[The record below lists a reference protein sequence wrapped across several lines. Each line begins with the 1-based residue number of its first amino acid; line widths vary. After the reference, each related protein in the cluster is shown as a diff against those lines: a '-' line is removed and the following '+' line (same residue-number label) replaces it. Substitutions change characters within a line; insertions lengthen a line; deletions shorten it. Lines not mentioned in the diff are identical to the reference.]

1 MGGEETTPGRAG
13 SARSHSPGYL
23 QTQVEGDFLWKEK
36 MVSYPWRRCLCFP
49 PFCAHHEPH
58 QQPQTPQAVG
68 KPGITGQPFLLFL
81 SSLLPSSPGSPFPS
95 TVCRVQREHCTKVSR
110 ANPSPEP
117 SSRLLSQ

>member
-58 QQPQTPQAVG
+58 QQPQTPQAMG
-68 KPGITGQPFLLFL
+68 KPRNYRPTLFAIPFITAALFPRLPF
-81 SSLLPSSPGSPFPS
+81 S
-95 TVCRVQREHCTKVSR
+95 QHC
-110 ANPSPEP
+110 
-117 SSRLLSQ
+117 L